1 MSRQAGFT
9 LIELM
14 VTLVVLFILAA
25 LAAPSFI
32 EWMARVRATGNAN
45 QLVGDLSLAR
55 SESATRGATVTV
67 CARKTDTSCDADGN
81 WANGWLVFVDGNG
94 NGDVDAGDT
103 VVRAAEDLSGGLQV
117 AASGFGNTAYIQFQP
132 YGGLKPPT
140 AGTFLLCA
148 DVLGENGFEVSV
160 VATGRAKA
168 SKSASCGK

>member
-1 MSRQAGFT
+1 MARQRGFT

-14 VTLVVLFILAA
+14 VTIAVVFALGT
-25 LAAPSFI
+25 LAAPNFVD
-32 EWMARVRATGNAN
+32 WVARVRNTGYAN

-81 WANGWLVFVDGNG
+81 WATGWLVFVDTDGNG
-94 NGDVDAGDT
+94 TIDAGDT
-103 VVRAAEDLSGGLQV
+103 LVRVGEELASGSEIAV
-117 AASGFGNTAYIQFQP
+117 SGFGNTAYVQFRP

-140 AGTFLLCA
+140 AGTFRLCSE
-148 DVLGENGFEVSV
+148 VTGEKGLEVSV

-168 SKSASCGK
+168 SKVATCYK